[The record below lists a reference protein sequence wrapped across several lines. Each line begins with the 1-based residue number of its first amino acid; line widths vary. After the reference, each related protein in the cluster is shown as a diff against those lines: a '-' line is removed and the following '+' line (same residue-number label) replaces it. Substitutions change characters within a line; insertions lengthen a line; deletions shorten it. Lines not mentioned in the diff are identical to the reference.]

1 MSYELEA
8 IIGPDE
14 HISKC
19 CQGVKN
25 AHMIALA
32 QGVAMIPLIDELQIE
47 LEGSNSRRGNPV
59 FPGSEYLSDAVAGW
73 ITDASADTTLAW
85 VEATYS
91 GGWGGQTL
99 VVWQNR
105 EIVIGPESHPNA
117 INRALKV
124 LGVQAADDLDE
135 FDTLKLGRYRHTKK
149 WLELLDSQ
157 RSG

>member
-19 CQGVKN
+19 CQSVKN

-32 QGVAMIPLIDELQIE
+32 QGVAMIPLIDELRIE

-73 ITDASADTTLAW
+73 IADASADTTLAW

-105 EIVIGPESHPNA
+105 EIVIGPEY
-117 INRALKV
+117 
-124 LGVQAADDLDE
+124 LDE

-149 WLELLDSQ
+149 WLELRDFQ